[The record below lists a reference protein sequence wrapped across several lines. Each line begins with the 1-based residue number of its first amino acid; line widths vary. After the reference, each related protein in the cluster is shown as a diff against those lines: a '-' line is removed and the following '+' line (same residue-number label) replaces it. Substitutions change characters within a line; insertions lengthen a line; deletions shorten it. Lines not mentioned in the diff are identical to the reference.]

1 MLVEPGSEALEL
13 AKTLADT
20 GATVVL
26 VDWSP
31 SGRGIAALAGVINKR
46 GLTELLL
53 GDISFED
60 AVNRL
65 PSSNVHFIGCGAPLD
80 DASGDIEPDQL
91 NLVLD
96 ALDEAY
102 DHIIVVGGQEDA
114 RFLFEAIQGR
124 FDAGVL
130 VADSKKRTSVL
141 EDPAGTFL
149 GFEVSDI
156 DVIRF
161 ERAAQSQ
168 AANQRIVRAT
178 RNNGGEA
185 RPA

>member
-1 MLVEPGSEALEL
+1 MTPQV
-13 AKTLADT
+13 
-20 GATVVL
+20 
-26 VDWSP
+26 
-31 SGRGIAALAGVINKR
+31 
-46 GLTELLL
+46 
-53 GDISFED
+53 
-60 AVNRL
+60 
-65 PSSNVHFIGCGAPLD
+65 
-80 DASGDIEPDQL
+80 DIEPDQL

-102 DHIIVVGGQEDA
+102 DHIIVAGGQEDA

-130 VADSKKRTSVL
+130 VADGKKRISVL

-161 ERAAQSQ
+161 ERPVSKPGRQISASCERPAS
-168 AANQRIVRAT
+168 
-178 RNNGGEA
+178 NGGEA
-185 RPA
+185 RPI